1 MAELTVRVSKE
12 LKERIEEFPEIKKT
26 IREFIKLKIMELEL
40 KRSRELQRFVF
51 ETLSSKSKLTKQ
63 GAAELASKINRG
75 LAAELKEKGLA

>member
-40 KRSRELQRFVF
+40 KRSREL
-51 ETLSSKSKLTKQ
+51 
-63 GAAELASKINRG
+63 
-75 LAAELKEKGLA
+75 KGLA